1 MKKLLYVLLFL
12 ILIAAIAGFYLYN
25 SVWASNVS
33 IQDETADL
41 YIPTGSNFS
50 DLKNI
55 LESENMIE
63 NLGSFELTAKLMKY
77 NDSSVKSGLYEIKKD
92 WSNRQLIKHLRI
104 GKQKPVN
111 LTFNNFRTIEEL
123 IGAISRQVE
132 SDSISLLNYV
142 TEQSFLDTL
151 QISRDELLCQFLP
164 NTYEV
169 YWNTSIDKLVG
180 KLLKE
185 KEKFW
190 SANNRIEKAQSLNLS
205 PTEVCILAS
214 IVEKE
219 TLVADEKNTVAG
231 VYLNRLKRNIMLQAD
246 PTVVY
251 AVGDFSIR
259 RVLNKHLE
267 FDSPYNTYRY
277 EGLPPGPIYL
287 PDNNTVDAVLNPEE
301 HSYLYFCAKPDNSG
315 RHAFA
320 KNLIDHN
327 KNART
332 YQNWL
337 NKRGIRK

>member
-1 MKKLLYVLLFL
+1 MRKFLFAILFLVLL
-12 ILIAAIAGFYLYN
+12 AAIAGLYLYN
-25 SVWASNVS
+25 SVWSPNIS

-55 LESENMIE
+55 LQTEKLLEDFT
-63 NLGSFELTAKLMKY
+63 SFEFTAKLMKFK
-77 NDSSVKSGLYEIKKD
+77 DSSVKSGLFEIKKD
-92 WSNRQLIKHLRI
+92 WSNREFIRHLRS
-104 GKQKPVN
+104 GKQKPVK

-123 IGAISRQVE
+123 VGAISRQIE
-132 SDSISLLNYV
+132 GDSISLLNYV
-142 TEQSFLDTL
+142 SDKKFLDKLEIT
-151 QISRDELLCQFLP
+151 RDELLCQFLP

-169 YWNTSIDKLVG
+169 YWNTSIEKLID

-190 SANNRIEKAQSLNLS
+190 SANKRIEKAQALNLS

-219 TLVADEKNTVAG
+219 TLVADEKSTVAG

-246 PTVVY
+246 PTAVY
-251 AVGDFSIR
+251 AVGDFTIR

-267 FDSPYNTYRY
+267 FDSPYNTYKY

-287 PDNNTVDAVLNPEE
+287 PDNNTVDAVLSPDE

-320 KNLIDHN
+320 KNLIAHN

-337 NKRGIRK
+337 NKRGIRR